1 MVLSCA
7 AALRCVSFYDLV
19 LHVVPP
25 HKQCHAFEFGI
36 TKHYHSVLT
45 DAMHTWQQTP

>member
-25 HKQCHAFEFGI
+25 HKCHAFEFGI
-36 TKHYHSVLT
+36 TKHYRSVLT
-45 DAMHTWQQTP
+45 DAMHTWRQTP